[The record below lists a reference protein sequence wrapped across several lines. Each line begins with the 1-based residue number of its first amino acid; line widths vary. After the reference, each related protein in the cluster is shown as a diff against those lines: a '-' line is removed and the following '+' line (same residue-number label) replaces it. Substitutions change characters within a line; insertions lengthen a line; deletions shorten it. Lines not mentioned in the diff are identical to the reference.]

1 MSAETPPVR
10 ATFAQSV
17 REQLPPIRI
26 QQFAFPLALLTM
38 IVIGCVA
45 YPQFRTS
52 DNVRNV
58 LTFAAIP
65 LIVALGQTVVV
76 LARGADLSVGSMIA
90 LSGAV
95 LGVLFVNKNMNL
107 ALVFVICIAIGVGL
121 GMANGVVI
129 TKLRVSF
136 IIVTLGTFSIF
147 RSLADVVINGASISV
162 YHPTLDW
169 MSNGEIGPI
178 PVLIITAV
186 LLYGVMLF
194 VLRGTTFGRAVY
206 AVGANPEAARLSGIR
221 VHRIVI
227 AGYAICGALAAFAG
241 ILTVGQLGSSQP
253 TAGVSAELNSLA
265 AVLLGGTRFSGG
277 HGGVTGTIM
286 GVVFLGTLTNLLL
299 IAGVNSFWQGAAS
312 GLVLITAVAVDRTRR
327 D

>member
-1 MSAETPPVR
+1 MTDSGQ
-10 ATFAQSV
+10 ATASV
-17 REQLPPIRI
+17 RLRERLPPLRI

-38 IVIGCVA
+38 IMIGVFL

-52 DNVRNV
+52 ANVRNV
-58 LTFAAIP
+58 LTFASIP
-65 LIVALGQTVVV
+65 LIVAFGQTIVV

-95 LGVLFVNKNMNL
+95 LGWLFAIKGVSFPITIVLCLCV
-107 ALVFVICIAIGVGL
+107 GVGL
-121 GMANGVVI
+121 GAIVNGMTV

-147 RSLADVVINGASISV
+147 RSLADVIISGTSVTV
-162 YHPTLDW
+162 YDPNLDW
-169 MSNGEIGPI
+169 LSNGEIGPI
-178 PVLIITAV
+178 PVLIIIAALFYLV
-186 LLYGVMLF
+186 VLF
-194 VLRGTTFGRAVY
+194 VLRGTTFGRSVY
-206 AVGANPEAARLSGIR
+206 AVGANPEAARLSGIP

-227 AGYAICGALAAFAG
+227 AGYAICGLLAAFAG
-241 ILTVGQLGSSQP
+241 ILTVGQLGSAQP

-277 HGGVTGTIM
+277 HGGVTGTVM
-286 GVVFLGTLTNLLL
+286 GVLFLGILTNLLL
-299 IAGVNSFWQGAAS
+299 IAGVNSFWQGTAS
-312 GLVLITAVAVDRTRR
+312 GLVLIAAVALDRTRR